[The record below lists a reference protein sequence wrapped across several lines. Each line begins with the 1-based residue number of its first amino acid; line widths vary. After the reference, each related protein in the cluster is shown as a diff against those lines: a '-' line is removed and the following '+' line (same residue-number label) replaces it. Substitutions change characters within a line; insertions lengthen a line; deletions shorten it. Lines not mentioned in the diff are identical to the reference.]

1 MEVLWCASPT
11 WRAAASPAGAE
22 KIFLLFSLFEW
33 FSPIRRL
40 LRTEELLGRWS
51 LVCFLPAYGKE
62 RRETPT
68 DHPGTRLRLSREDTY
83 LGGSL
88 LLPWAGGL
96 CCWPAP
102 RSPRRPPAGRR
113 SRQAEPGHPHPGAML
128 RCSSQRSQSQPAEE
142 DQPMLAR
149 FPKAS
154 RHQGVEAAFWLPQAW
169 STVNNMPAVSADKPS
184 LMRLQQKHSNMHYRT
199 SVGIFSRA
207 CF

>member
-1 MEVLWCASPT
+1 MEVLWCASPA
-11 WRAAASPAGAE
+11 WRATASPAGAE
-22 KIFLLFSLFEW
+22 KIFPLFSLFEW
-33 FSPIRRL
+33 FSPIRGL
-40 LRTEELLGRWS
+40 LRTEEPLGRWS
-51 LVCFLPAYGKE
+51 LVCFLPAYCKE

-68 DHPGTRLRLSREDTY
+68 EHPGMWLRVPQEDTY
-83 LGGSL
+83 LAGSL
-88 LLPWAGGL
+88 LLPPARAPQPAVPPGSAGRPG
-96 CCWPAP
+96 PRSAP
-102 RSPRRPPAGRR
+102 RAQAG
-113 SRQAEPGHPHPGAML
+113 
-128 RCSSQRSQSQPAEE
+128 CSSRRSQSQPAEE